1 MPFKVLNMESTKI
14 VLLGTDWEAIPFFFV
29 TLFFVS
35 LLQDFGIK
43 YNMENGGPAPESITN
58 KIYENT
64 TQIKEYLTVD
74 LPEVLLI

>member
-1 MPFKVLNMESTKI
+1 MESTKI
-14 VLLGTDWEAIPFFFV
+14 VLLGTAWEAIPFSFV

-35 LLQDFGIK
+35 LSQDFGIK

>member
-1 MPFKVLNMESTKI
+1 MESTKI
-14 VLLGTDWEAIPFFFV
+14 VLLGTDWEAIPFFIFV